1 MSGVESDSTGD
12 SEDDYDHDWDW
23 VKYVTPSGEVYYYAK
38 SRRHATPCNM
48 DDPNIRSEIEDT
60 ADGVL
65 EEIEEQN
72 PDMHLE
78 DWDWWLEYYEESGQV
93 FADEFV
99 NHKTFEQAKYEGG
112 TSE

>member
-38 SRRHATPCNM
+38 SRRLATPSNIN
-48 DDPNIRSEIEDT
+48 DPNIRSESEDT

-93 FADEFV
+93 FADEIV